1 MSQTTSASG
10 EERGLS
16 VVVYLFLPSHFPL
29 PRLSASPPLCPVPVA
44 LSYDEPVH
52 RQFSSRSQPAPASA
66 SLPSSS
72 LSTLPASQPGSRTPA
87 RGSRG
92 GMHPWGRA
100 CLPVHF
106 TCLVYSFALLSV
118 SPHPSMLHQPQPS
131 NIIPPS
137 RHRHS
142 KRKQTYLNLDLSL

>member
-16 VVVYLFLPSHFPL
+16 VVVYLFCPSHFPL
-29 PRLSASPPLCPVPVA
+29 PRLSASPPLCPVPIA

-92 GMHPWGRA
+92 VCIPGAGRVFPSTS
-100 CLPVHF
+100 PV
-106 TCLVYSFALLSV
+106 
-118 SPHPSMLHQPQPS
+118 
-131 NIIPPS
+131 
-137 RHRHS
+137 
-142 KRKQTYLNLDLSL
+142 